1 MQKQGTFLSTLL
13 HLVRLMLSIVSE
25 CHQFTVIKLIRPA
38 VLIVMPK
45 NGQQKQLLV
54 AVDCLGKHPRELP
67 LASFPQDVA
76 APLASLV
83 KIDEGVSELV
93 AFG

>member
-1 MQKQGTFLSTLL
+1 
-13 HLVRLMLSIVSE
+13 
-25 CHQFTVIKLIRPA
+25 
-38 VLIVMPK
+38 MPK

-54 AVDCLGKHPRELP
+54 AVDCLGKHQRELP

-93 AFG
+93 AFV